1 MSAGSHTMKGSI
13 LRRHTRAAVA
23 ATLASLLLLG
33 GLAACSDSDSGS
45 ASSPSATPSG
55 SATSAAAQPTA
66 ADVAALKAV
75 TIGGALGSEPKLT
88 FAQPFTVSAPV
99 GRVETAGT
107 GDDLKDGQIL
117 TLNYVSVSGVD
128 GTQQNTTYGATADHI
143 TLGDPSY
150 VAALNSTLK
159 GQKVGVRFLLGFPA
173 VAPAEGATADPS
185 TSGSTLMALEIT
197 AAKTIPKRAEGTA
210 VAPPAGLPTV
220 KLADDGKPTIT
231 PVTTAAPTTLVAQ
244 TLIKGTGATVASGQS
259 ITVHYSGVLWDGTAF
274 DSSWDKGTPFT
285 TTIGTSQVI
294 PGWDQGLIGQ
304 TVGSQVLLV
313 VPPDLGYGDKE
324 SGSIPANST
333 LIFVVDILDAS

>member
-1 MSAGSHTMKGSI
+1 MKGSI

-33 GLAACSDSDSGS
+33 GLAACSDSDGGS
-45 ASSPSATPSG
+45 ASSPSPTPSA
-55 SATSAAAQPTA
+55 SASAGVPEPTS

-75 TIGGALGSEPKLT
+75 TLAGALGSEPKLT

-99 GRVETAGT
+99 GRVETPGT
-107 GDDLKDGQIL
+107 GDALKDGQIL

-128 GTQQNTTYGATADHI
+128 GSQQNTTYGATADHI

-150 VAALNSTLK
+150 VAALNTTLK
-159 GQKVGVRFLLGFPA
+159 NQKVGVRFLLAFPP
-173 VAPAEGATADPS
+173 VAPAAGATADPA
-185 TSGSTLMALEIT
+185 TAGATLMALEIT
-197 AAKTIPKRAEGTA
+197 AAKTIPTRAEGTA
-210 VAPPAGLPTV
+210 VVPPAGLPTV
-220 KLADDGKPTIT
+220 KLASDGKPTIT
-231 PVTTAAPTTLVAQ
+231 PVKTAAPTTLVAQ
-244 TLIKGTGATVASGQS
+244 TLIKGAGPAVVSGQS
-259 ITVHYSGVLWDGTAF
+259 VTFQYSGVLWDGTAF

-285 TTIGTSQVI
+285 TPIGTGQVI
-294 PGWDQGLIGQ
+294 PGWDQGLVGQ

-313 VPPDLGYGDKE
+313 VPPDLGYGAKA